1 MFIRSFCL
9 NTLKPSRLGTVK
21 LLSSNFNYSTGIQT
35 SVPLVYDDYNTN
47 TLDSLTPPIV
57 VCHGMLGSR
66 ANWTSISKQI
76 HKTSGRRVITVDARN
91 HGDSPHTRDMSYPS
105 MAEDLAR
112 LVEELILGSVSLVGH
127 SMGGRTVMYA
137 ALKKLIDIDKLVV
150 VDISPVNQEFD
161 VTSSNE
167 WNMEHFFHC
176 LKAVKFQQ
184 NTSISL
190 ARKDADTQL
199 ATRIHDAG
207 LRAWL
212 LMNMK
217 QDPVTKEI
225 GWKINIDGIHAA
237 FLESIAVFPPVTD
250 TFSKPT
256 LFIGGAES
264 DYIPVSDHEEIK
276 ESFPGAKFVYVPGA
290 GHWVHSQKP
299 KEVIQLLTDF
309 L

>member
-1 MFIRSFCL
+1 MNSF
-9 NTLKPSRLGTVK
+9 SRLRTVK
-21 LLSSNFNYSTGIQT
+21 ILSSISNYSTDT
-35 SVPLVYDDYNTN
+35 TVPLKYDDYNTN
-47 TLDSLTPPIV
+47 SKDSLTPLL

-66 ANWTSISKQI
+66 ANWTSIAKQI
-76 HKTSGRRVITVDARN
+76 HKTTGRRVITVDARN
-91 HGDSPHTRDMSYPS
+91 HGDSPHTATMSYPL

-112 LVEELILGSVSLVGH
+112 LGRDLKLGTVNLVGH
-127 SMGGRTVMYA
+127 SMGGRAVMLA
-137 ALKKLIDIDKLVV
+137 ALNTLLDIEKLVV
-150 VDISPVNQEFD
+150 VDISPLNQEFD

-167 WNMEHFFHC
+167 WNMEHYFHC
-176 LKAVKFQQ
+176 LKAVDFKQSM
-184 NTSISL
+184 TISQ

-225 GWKINIDGIHAA
+225 SWRINIDGIHAA
-237 FLESIAVFPPVTD
+237 FKESIAVFPPITS
-250 TFSKPT
+250 TFSQPT

-264 DYIPVSDHEEIK
+264 DYIPVADHEEIK
-276 ESFPGAKFVYVPGA
+276 ESFPTAQFVYVPGA

-299 KEVIQLLTDF
+299 KEVIQLLTGF